1 MGLDLVIIL
10 LLAGGFMLGFYRGAV
25 RQLTS
30 IGAWLVAFLLA
41 AHLSGPAGRLL
52 VEQAPTYSVQYATFL
67 SFGTLFVLL
76 LGAGALVFQVY
87 GANVAL
93 TRRELL
99 DNIIGGLSGTLL
111 VILVIAGLLVV
122 LDSYFAQPAPP
133 TSAEFGVLRDAYA
146 LTLDSAIANSM
157 RQTLIPLLGGVLGP
171 ILPAD
176 LRTVMA

>member
-41 AHLSGPAGRLL
+41 AHLAGLAGRLL
-52 VEQAPTYSVQYATFL
+52 VEQAPTYSAEYATFL
-67 SFGTLFVLL
+67 SFGALFVLL

-111 VILVIAGLLVV
+111 VILVVAGLLVV
-122 LDSYFAQPAPP
+122 LDSYFVQPTPP
-133 TSAEFGVLRDAYA
+133 TSAEFGVLRDTYV

>member
-30 IGAWLVAFLLA
+30 IGALLVAFLLA
-41 AHLSGPAGRLL
+41 AHLAGPVGRWLA
-52 VEQAPTYSVQYATFL
+52 EQAPTYSLEYASFL
-67 SFGTLFVLL
+67 SFGALFALL
-76 LGAGALVFQVY
+76 LSAGALVFQFY

-99 DNIIGGLSGTLL
+99 DNIIGGLAGTLL
-111 VILVIAGLLVV
+111 VVLVVAGLVVV
-122 LDSYFAQPAPP
+122 LDSYFALAATPS
-133 TSAEFGVLRDAYA
+133 SAEFGILRDTHA

-157 RQTLIPLLGGVLGP
+157 RATLIPLLGGLLGP